1 MPYLDSLDL
10 AKRACQHLGQP
21 QILTVDD
28 DTRENTEITFAYD
41 KLREAELRRNV
52 WRFAIK
58 TAVLRAIS
66 ATTMQI
72 VPALWNAKTLYL
84 PGAIVIDKN
93 GDFWTSN
100 QPENLNN
107 VPGQSAAWDQYF
119 GPLTAEVWAAGS
131 YYAGDLVYRALSNSA
146 YVVFLSLTNNNTA
159 TPETAVAYD
168 ATVTYGLEAVVS
180 YAGAQWRSLLPI
192 NLANTPV
199 TAPAAWDAA
208 LNYGTGFT
216 ATGSDGYVYTS
227 LGEGNLGF
235 DPVTTGGVYWS
246 TAYVVNAWSK
256 LPTLYPSAPTW
267 LPLYAALTPFFL
279 TSPIGMVASA
289 SASARNL
296 FRLPAN
302 YLREAPQD
310 PKAGSA
316 TQWGAPTGLAYNDW
330 LFQGDFILS
339 RTPGPII
346 FRFVADVTIVTEM
359 DAMFCEGLS
368 ASMALAACQAVT
380 TSSKLKAEIRSEY
393 SQAIAEARLVNGI
406 ETGSEEPPEDDWL
419 AVRY

>member
-10 AKRACQHLGQP
+10 GKRACQHLGQP
-21 QILTVDD
+21 QILEVDD
-28 DTRENTEITFAYD
+28 NTRENTELKFAYD

-52 WRFAIK
+52 WRFSIK
-58 TAVLRAIS
+58 TAILRAVS
-66 ATTMQI
+66 ATTMQL
-72 VPALWNAKTLYL
+72 VPSLWDVKTLYL
-84 PGAIVIDKN
+84 PGAIVTDEN
-93 GDFWTSN
+93 GDYWTSS
-100 QPENLNN
+100 QAENVGNE
-107 VPGQSAAWDQYF
+107 PGQSVAWDQYF
-119 GPLTAEVWAAGS
+119 GPLTAELWATGS
-131 YYAGDLVYRALSNSA
+131 YYAGDLVYRPLANSS
-146 YVVFLSLTNNNTA
+146 YVVFLSLANGNTA

-180 YAGAQWRSLLPI
+180 YTGAQWRSLLPI
-192 NLANTPV
+192 NLANTPA
-199 TAPAAWDAA
+199 TAPAVWDAA
-208 LNYGTGFT
+208 LNYGTAFT
-216 ATGSDGYVYTS
+216 ATGSDGYIYTS
-227 LGEGNLGF
+227 LGENNLGN
-235 DPVTTGGVYWS
+235 DPVTDGGAHWS
-246 TAYVVNAWSK
+246 TALVPNAWSK
-256 LPTLYPSAPTW
+256 LPALYPSAPTW
-267 LPLYAALTPFFL
+267 LPIYAAITPFFL
-279 TSPIGMVASA
+279 TSPIGYVANA

-346 FRFVADVTIVTEM
+346 FRFAADITTVTEM
-359 DAMFCEGLS
+359 DAMFCEGL
-368 ASMALAACQAVT
+368 AAQMALAACQAVT